1 LEEYQ
6 EHSEALGDRWT
17 FMGVLPE
24 SSYVHT
30 VHSGQRNQEEAKVF
44 VERIKENSDGKAP
57 FFESDGWFYEEVLT
71 EVYGTLEEV
80 PYKGKG
86 RKPLPKQT
94 PDPELKY
101 PQVVKE
107 RENGK
112 VVRITTRIVLGDE
125 LEILEI
131 LDKSERCKTI
141 STSFVESRNGA
152 CRKDNKRHTRK
163 TKCHSKR
170 TEPHDAQVIFL
181 KCVYYSDKRK

>member
-1 LEEYQ
+1 MEEYQ

-94 PDPELKY
+94 PDP
-101 PQVVKE
+101 
-107 RENGK
+107 
-112 VVRITTRIVLGDE
+112 D
-125 LEILEI
+125 
-131 LDKSERCKTI
+131 
-141 STSFVESRNGA
+141 
-152 CRKDNKRHTRK
+152 
-163 TKCHSKR
+163 
-170 TEPHDAQVIFL
+170 PHRR
-181 KCVYYSDKRK
+181 SDKVRTSCQRTGKRESGQDHHAHRTGG